1 MFKKIKIELQNY
13 TATQKDKQV
22 IFDQLSRGITK
33 GIISD
38 AFSEIEWSYK
48 KNKLK
53 YFEIINQKR
62 ITVDQIQTKIEDAIF
77 PKTKKGKDT
86 DGKWMEYEVSSM
98 EDSHLIN
105 SINIIEKKTDIDERL
120 KGFLNELQSTC
131 QDNESLTTYFSL
143 IKEVKRRNLNIG
155 DYVLDNNKGEN
166 NE

>member
-13 TATQKDKQV
+13 VATQEDKKI
-22 IFDQLSRGITK
+22 IFDELAGGITK

-38 AFSEIEWSYK
+38 GFSDIEWSYK

-62 ITVDQIQTKIEDAIF
+62 ITAEQIQAKIEDVIF
-77 PKTKKGKDT
+77 PKTKKGKDM
-86 DGKWMEYEVSSM
+86 DGKWVEYEVSSM

-105 SINIIEKKTDIDERL
+105 SINLIEKKIDIDERL
-120 KGFLNELQSTC
+120 NRFLNELQYTC

-143 IKEVKRRNLNIG
+143 IKEAKKRNLNIG
-155 DYVLDNNKGEN
+155 NYVFDNNKGEN